1 MRSIFWIGCVLTVLV
16 SLLVSGAFAE
26 SVNNSTVKA
35 TGALDVNKTT
45 VPAQE
50 VTNVNVTTGKDVN
63 ATSPVAKVNA
73 TNGTE
78 ANILTKEPD
87 LVNDT
92 LVKFV
97 NDARTFALNSGK
109 TVALVSFNNPSGQ
122 FVNDKM
128 FIFAYDS
135 DGKVLAMPFDQGSV
149 GKNMISAT
157 DSTGLRYVQQMVDIA
172 KIPGIGFVTY
182 QEANPMKQGTVMN
195 KVSYIANVDGT
206 YFIGAGVYQTKD
218 DQKSVSKTNATAN
231 VTSSAVNATNVTEP
245 AQTPVKTAVKEAVK
259 EVINKTVSNLTA

>member
-35 TGALDVNKTT
+35 TGALDVNKT

-50 VTNVNVTTGKDVN
+50 ATSVNVTDKAVN
-63 ATSPVAKVNA
+63 ATSPAAKVNA
-73 TNGTE
+73 TSGKA
-78 ANILTKEPD
+78 ANVTTTEPD

-109 TVALVSFNNPSGQ
+109 TTALATFNSPSSQ
-122 FVNDKM
+122 FSNDKM
-128 FIFAYDS
+128 YIFAYDT
-135 DGKVLAMPFDQGSV
+135 DGKALALPYDLGSV

-157 DSTGLRYVQQMVDIA
+157 DSTGLRYVQQMVDVA
-172 KIPGIGFVTY
+172 KIPGVGFVKY
-182 QEANPMKQGTVMN
+182 QEINPLKQGTIMN
-195 KVSYIANVDGT
+195 KVSYVASVDGT
-206 YFIGAGVYQTKD
+206 YFIGAGVYMTKD
-218 DQKSVSKTNATAN
+218 DKKTPAKAEVTAN
-231 VTSSAVNATNVTEP
+231 ITGSAVNATNATLP
-245 AQTPVKTAVKEAVK
+245 SDTPVKTAVKEAVK
-259 EVINKTVSNLTA
+259 EVVNKTVSNLTA

>member
-35 TGALDVNKTT
+35 TGALDINKTA

-50 VTNVNVTTGKDVN
+50 ATSVNVTGKAVN
-63 ATSPVAKVNA
+63 ATSSAVKANV
-73 TNGTE
+73 TNGTS
-78 ANILTKEPD
+78 ANVSTKEPD

-97 NDARTFALNSGK
+97 NDARTFALNNGK
-109 TVALVSFNNPSGQ
+109 TVALSNFNNPSSQ
-122 FVNDKM
+122 FSNDKM
-128 FIFAYDS
+128 FIFAYDT
-135 DGKVLAMPFDQGSV
+135 DGKALALPFDLGSV

-157 DSTGLRYVQQMVDIA
+157 DSTGLRYVQQMVDVA
-172 KIPGIGFVTY
+172 KIPGVGFVKY
-182 QEANPMKQGTVMN
+182 QDANPLKQGTVMN

-206 YFIGAGVYQTKD
+206 YFIGAGVYQAKD
-218 DQKSVSKTNATAN
+218 DKKVASKTNVTAN

-245 AQTPVKTAVKEAVK
+245 AKAPVKTAVKEAVK